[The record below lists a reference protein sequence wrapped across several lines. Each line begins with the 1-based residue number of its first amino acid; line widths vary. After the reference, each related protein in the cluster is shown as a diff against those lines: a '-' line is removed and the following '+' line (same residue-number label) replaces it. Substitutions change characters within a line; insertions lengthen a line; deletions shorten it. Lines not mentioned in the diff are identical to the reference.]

1 VGSSELAAQQS
12 IDSANFY
19 RQKIINPKTSD
30 DLYAAFTYYENL
42 IVKNVAEND
51 TLSAITNIRYFA
63 SVQFDLGFLYEA
75 EASAVEAFL
84 LVKALPINPITN
96 EIKKGINNQL
106 GIVYRALDNSEKAID
121 YYKKALHFSA
131 NASDSLTLRNN
142 LGNVYRDMGE
152 FVLAE
157 QELELVYEERLK
169 LDDKFELARAL
180 DNLSFVQG
188 KLNTPTALKNAQT
201 AIDIRLELEDTKG
214 LFSSYRHLTYYY
226 LDRNERVQAGM
237 YAERCYDIAK
247 SLQSAS
253 FLEEALSLFISLD
266 TEPKVRAYKRIT
278 DSISNAKQLKQNKYA
293 AMKYDLSE
301 EKEKTEATKL
311 LNEAQKRKTLVAQAI
326 GLIVLLSGIF
336 FFFILRMNHRKEKIK
351 QIYKTETRISQKL
364 HDEVAN
370 DMYQVMTKL
379 QSKADTNEDILDDLE
394 SIYSKT
400 RDISKESAAI
410 DVHERF
416 DELLNDLLLGYKN
429 DAVNIITQN
438 ISKIDWNKVSEIKKI
453 TLYRVLQELM
463 TNMKKHSSAAIVVV
477 IFSQKSNQL
486 MIDYKDNGI
495 GGDLKKNEGLLNME
509 NRMES
514 INGHISFE
522 SMKDKG
528 FKATITI

>member
-19 RQKIINPKTSD
+19 SQKIINPKTSD

-96 EIKKGINNQL
+96 EIKKGLNNQL
-106 GIVYRALDNSEKAID
+106 GIVYRALDNTEKAID

-201 AIDIRLELEDTKG
+201 ALDIRLELEDTKG

-253 FLEEALSLFISLD
+253 FLVEALSLFISLE

-311 LNEAQKRKTLVAQAI
+311 LNEAQKRKTLIYQ
-326 GLIVLLSGIF
+326 GLGIFVLLSGIF
-336 FFFILRMNHRKEKIK
+336 LYFLSRANYKKEQIK

-379 QSKADTNEDILDDLE
+379 QSKADTNGDILDDLE

-438 ISKIDWNKVSEIKKI
+438 ISKIDWNKLSEIKKI

-477 IFSQKSNQL
+477 IFSQNSNQL